1 MKFAVLFLMA
11 SLGDLKPPL
20 SWKNHVVAA
29 IAHLVALIAR
39 VMDNIMCVVVNITH
53 VAAEKAVEE
62 AKSCWPKKFCSLFE
76 IFGGIFNGENTI
88 FFKKH

>member
-1 MKFAVLFLMA
+1 MA

-20 SWKNHVVAA
+20 SWKNHVVAT
-29 IAHLVALIAR
+29 IAHLVSLITC

-62 AKSCWPKKFCSLFE
+62 ARNFVHFLKF
-76 IFGGIFNGENTI
+76 FGGIFSGENTI
-88 FFKKH
+88 FFQKMLKKWSSF

>member
-1 MKFAVLFLMA
+1 MA

-20 SWKNHVVAA
+20 SWKNHVVAT
-29 IAHLVALIAR
+29 IAHLVSLIACI
-39 VMDNIMCVVVNITH
+39 MDNIMCVVVNITH

-62 AKSCWPKKFCSLFE
+62 AKSCRPKKFCSLFE

-88 FFKKH
+88 FFKKLLYFNF

>member
-1 MKFAVLFLMA
+1 MT
-11 SLGDLKPPL
+11 
-20 SWKNHVVAA
+20 A

-62 AKSCWPKKFCSLFE
+62 ARNFVHFLKFLGGFSMVKIQSFSKSAKKWSSF
-76 IFGGIFNGENTI
+76 
-88 FFKKH
+88 

>member
-1 MKFAVLFLMA
+1 MDNDLKFAVLFLMA

-20 SWKNHVVAA
+20 SWKNHVVAT
-29 IAHLVALIAR
+29 IAHLVSLIAC

-62 AKSCWPKKFCSLFE
+62 AKTCWSKKFCSLFE
-76 IFGGIFNGENTI
+76 IFGGDFQW
-88 FFKKH
+88 